1 MGDTFEEWH
10 PMSLSTSSS
19 TGYPHA
25 AVNSGGSGGGV
36 ARTIADMPAK
46 VAEGVEDVG
55 SAVGD
60 AASATVSFSARAM
73 QALADGGMAVVH
85 GVEDAVAF
93 PFEMAADAAI
103 GVEHAVEGGFQMLS
117 NGVHAAINGV
127 EAVVDGA
134 ASAAHA
140 VAIDL
145 PEAIASDV
153 ADVTQTAMSS
163 ATTVAG
169 AAAGVAVLTGSSP
182 IKMIGSML

>member
-1 MGDTFEEWH
+1 
-10 PMSLSTSSS
+10 
-19 TGYPHA
+19 
-25 AVNSGGSGGGV
+25 
-36 ARTIADMPAK
+36 
-46 VAEGVEDVG
+46 
-55 SAVGD
+55 
-60 AASATVSFSARAM
+60 M

-103 GVEHAVEGGFQMLS
+103 GLEHAAEGGFQMIS

-127 EAVVDGA
+127 EAVVDGV

-153 ADVTQTAMSS
+153 AGVTQTAMSS

-169 AAAGVAVLTGSSP
+169 AAVGVAALTGASP
-182 IKMIGSML
+182 IKMIGSMF